1 METKWTSPHA
11 DRRRAYYRFIPP
23 NNSFSPTHQ
32 IFFADISQFAFTY
45 DSNSIAHLHLAS
57 TLLYAVWD
65 DHHRNANVNNRDHL
79 VGQLT
84 SILLYRWRTISSS
97 TWQLRPST
105 RAVGEQSYHLKF
117 FELSSVELH
126 SGCRWT
132 ILSIILSKMLS
143 LSLSCQW
150 LNCTHSVCW

>member
-1 METKWTSPHA
+1 MNLTSCQQKESVLQVHPTEQQFSSNWLTVFSAH
-11 DRRRAYYRFIPP
+11 IPIC
-23 NNSFSPTHQ
+23 FHVWL
-32 IFFADISQFAFTY
+32 QFPC
-45 DSNSIAHLHLAS
+45 AS
-57 TLLYAVWD
+57 ASCYTLLFPVWD
-65 DHHRNANVNNRDHL
+65 DHHRNPNVNNRDHL

-126 SGCRWT
+126 LGCRWT
-132 ILSIILSKMLS
+132 IIPSKTL
-143 LSLSCQW
+143 
-150 LNCTHSVCW
+150 CWVVKCSTALGT